1 MAGPLRE
8 NCRRDTR
15 RRSIGKRLAAATLVL
30 FLGLFIVELVLRVI
44 EGSDGP
50 FRVPDR
56 WRHHALVPMR
66 SRNERWGEARFTVST
81 NSLGMRDR
89 TSALVPLA
97 RGNAR
102 RIVFLGD
109 SFTEGI
115 GVEFDETFP
124 TLVEAGLRAAGG
136 VAGGNSSG
144 SIECLNSGLSS
155 YSPLLEERTLR
166 ELLERGLE
174 FDHLVLLVDSSDP
187 QDELLYRR
195 ALGMD
200 VGHMASATAEQD
212 LFYSAAGI
220 WAYRQFAVVRKLW
233 RTSRHFEPRWIW
245 RDSARRDRE
254 CWATDPELIQ
264 RWGNQGITLMQ
275 ESLDRIV
282 ALARRRGVSLHMVI
296 YPWPYQIEAGRATP
310 QAPSIMEERLADY
323 CSSRGVPLINL
334 YPVFLAREDWRDLF
348 VPGDVHWSPAGHRLV
363 ARAIAQELQLVP
375 APLRAADARPSVSAP
390 AR

>member
-1 MAGPLRE
+1 MAGPLRKT
-8 NCRRDTR
+8 CRGETR
-15 RRSIGKRLAAATLVL
+15 ARAIGKRLAAAALMLLV
-30 FLGLFIVELVLRVI
+30 GLFVVEIVLRVI

-50 FRVPDR
+50 LRVPDR

-66 SRNERWGEARFTVST
+66 TQSEQWGEARFTVST
-81 NSLGMRDR
+81 NSLGMRGR
-89 TSALVPLA
+89 TCAEVPLA

-102 RIVFLGD
+102 RILFLGD

-115 GVEFDETFP
+115 GVEFDETLP
-124 TLVEAGLRAAGG
+124 ALVEAGLRAAGDA
-136 VAGGNSSG
+136 AGGKSSG
-144 SIECLNSGLSS
+144 PIECLNAGFSS

-195 ALGMD
+195 ALGLD
-200 VGHMASATAEQD
+200 VARMASTAAEHD
-212 LFYSAAGI
+212 LFYSSAGI
-220 WAYRQFAVVRKLW
+220 WAYRHCAVARKLW

-254 CWATDPELIQ
+254 CWATDPELIR
-264 RWGNQGITLMQ
+264 RWGDQGIARML

-282 ALARRRGVSLHMVI
+282 ALARRMDVSLHVVI
-296 YPWPYQIEAGRATP
+296 YPWPYQIEAGRATR

-334 YPVFLAREDWRDLF
+334 YPVFLARKDWRELF
-348 VPGDVHWSPAGHRLV
+348 VPGDIHWSPAGHRLV
-363 ARAIAQELQLVP
+363 ARAIAQELHLVP
-375 APLRAADARPSVSAP
+375 EPLRAADARPPVSAP
-390 AR
+390 PR